1 MFHFHAV
8 CLRDA
13 CVCACACDEKF
24 FKENILSYKKI
35 VCVSDIKES
44 NNYQI
49 IQVLMVNF
57 FISSFFLG

>member
-1 MFHFHAV
+1 MRV
-8 CLRDA
+8 C
-13 CVCACACDEKF
+13 VFCACAYDEKF

-35 VCVSDIKES
+35 VCVSDKKKS
-44 NNYQI
+44 NNNEI